1 MCVRDVIDIR
11 TVSDRVFDRD
21 HRCMREARGVG
32 RFRSAE
38 RAKRD
43 TEGEQRFSSGSK
55 SGWVLARDLRTRGR
69 LGAGTRRRA
78 HAYLFGRGLVLRAGE
93 DGVQRA
99 DGLVR
104 LGLGRRAPRG
114 AASRPDRGSG
124 DEAIRLAHRRG
135 GRAARGNARARGGRH
150 DDGVSSEH
158 RGVHGHDGR
167 RYEDTRREWKCRT
180 SGAAASASDVAAHVH
195 QHISPGGAGTSSEHF
210 VQVSAFFAPR
220 ARASGRR

>member
-1 MCVRDVIDIR
+1 MCALLDGDAIDAIDKKR
-11 TVSDRVFDRD
+11 AGSDRVFDRD
-21 HRCMREARGVG
+21 HRCMREARGG
-32 RFRSAE
+32 ARFLSAE

-43 TEGEQRFSSGSK
+43 TKGEQRFSSGSK
-55 SGWVLARDLRTRGR
+55 SGWVLARDSRTRGR

-78 HAYLFGRGLVLRAGE
+78 PAYLFGRGLVLRAGE

-158 RGVHGHDGR
+158 RGVHGHDER
-167 RYEDTRREWKCRT
+167 RSEDTRREWKCRT
-180 SGAAASASDVAAHVH
+180 SGAAASASDVAAH
-195 QHISPGGAGTSSEHF
+195 
-210 VQVSAFFAPR
+210 
-220 ARASGRR
+220 